1 MLASS
6 CVDICK
12 NWWKKR
18 WRFGQKIEEDFVEA
32 REKTWWRMSLN
43 YLSREDHPWRWSN
56 QIEVNNSRWLEVI
69 TLLSSPDLTDSMR
82 VGIYALLIALA
93 FHCDTWREE
102 WRDARPSVVTKL
114 TQRHQATRMSGTKPA
129 SVSQSESRHMLIS
142 LISTSTWSDQKCH
155 HHYPQD
161 RPAELSGQSP
171 PSVPRFC
178 PVIVHPGHHHS
189 HHRCHPPFRT
199 FGGKTQGIIILCY
212 MVVPVIV
219 HPEHHVSHHEYH
231 PKFRTEHHNLM
242 VITTIVH
249 HDHHVS
255 YHKYHGTAKEYQM
268 STLMCY
274 HEDNRA
280 FLLLFSRWLE
290 KFNVGVLSSRVG
302 KNRCMLFSAA
312 DHCQYVLFRVCIKG
326 FNTPKTITNDF
337 DNLTKQRT
345 SSLQGKWNL
354 VWQGWA
360 RVSGN
365 LQLSL
370 TASKLV
376 STNCFSVATRWCICL
391 HWPYLMHSQY
401 TFFCKSVDHWI
412 CFFVDLS

>member
-1 MLASS
+1 MFASS

-18 WRFGQKIEEDFVEA
+18 WRFGRKIEEDFVEA

-56 QIEVNNSRWLEVI
+56 QIGVNNSRWLEVI

-93 FHCDTWREE
+93 FHCDTWREG

-189 HHRCHPPFRT
+189 HHQCHPPFRT

-212 MVVPVIV
+212 IVVLFIV
-219 HPEHHVSHHEYH
+219 HPEHHISHHKCH

-249 HDHHVS
+249 HEHQVS
-255 YHKYHGTAKEYQM
+255 YHKYHGTTKEYQM
-268 STLMCY
+268 
-274 HEDNRA
+274 
-280 FLLLFSRWLE
+280 
-290 KFNVGVLSSRVG
+290 
-302 KNRCMLFSAA
+302 
-312 DHCQYVLFRVCIKG
+312 
-326 FNTPKTITNDF
+326 
-337 DNLTKQRT
+337 
-345 SSLQGKWNL
+345 
-354 VWQGWA
+354 
-360 RVSGN
+360 
-365 LQLSL
+365 
-370 TASKLV
+370 
-376 STNCFSVATRWCICL
+376 
-391 HWPYLMHSQY
+391 
-401 TFFCKSVDHWI
+401 
-412 CFFVDLS
+412 

>member
-1 MLASS
+1 MRDRLL
-6 CVDICK
+6 
-12 NWWKKR
+12 
-18 WRFGQKIEEDFVEA
+18 WRN
-32 REKTWWRMSLN
+32 SLKGIKPQEC
-43 YLSREDHPWRWSN
+43 LEPN
-56 QIEVNNSRWLEVI
+56 QHLFRNQNQ
-69 TLLSSPDLTDSMR
+69 
-82 VGIYALLIALA
+82 
-93 FHCDTWREE
+93 DT
-102 WRDARPSVVTKL
+102 
-114 TQRHQATRMSGTKPA
+114 
-129 SVSQSESRHMLIS
+129 LIS

-219 HPEHHVSHHEYH
+219 HPEHHVSHHECH
-231 PKFRTEHHNLM
+231 PQFRTEHHNLM

-255 YHKYHGTAKEYQM
+255 YHKYPGTAKEYQM

-280 FLLLFSRWLE
+280 FLLSFSRWLE

-312 DHCQYVLFRVCIKG
+312 GLTWLKG
-326 FNTPKTITNDF
+326 FVPGICQRFQCSKNNNQWLWQF
-337 DNLTKQRT
+337 DQTKNQFIAEQMEFGLTRLSK
-345 SSLQGKWNL
+345 GKW
-354 VWQGWA
+354 QPSA
-360 RVSGN
+360 FPDS
-365 LQLSL
+365 
-370 TASKLV
+370 
-376 STNCFSVATRWCICL
+376 
-391 HWPYLMHSQY
+391 
-401 TFFCKSVDHWI
+401 
-412 CFFVDLS
+412 